1 MIPVSTN
8 VFKSQDAAQR
18 SKRSHWVGLYLS
30 SSVFTANLWAF
41 LPRITSLVNMLSFFS
56 PPPRSLWD
64 LSSLTRDQT
73 QPQQGKHRIL
83 TTRPPGDSL
92 GFSSFSS
99 KYQSKTLCQ
108 GFKRRWRRGKL
119 KFNLQTGLHY
129 PLCVVWSMASFFK
142 LKKLNIYSD
151 SEILIHIYEIDKRI
165 YRHIHIYIYSYKVK
179 ISAIYTYFFKR
190 SFIRKSDD
198 IVAITKLA
206 LEEQR
211 LRAAHSRLGCI
222 PLFCHSPHW
231 SPKCI
236 DGPVLISISSLAP
249 VSNWICHPNLKWS
262 F

>member
-1 MIPVSTN
+1 MLLFNLNFLLRTGVQHINSAVTLSGEWQRDPAIHTLIHVYILLQTPFSVRAATRTIQFWYLTKNTEKNPGNPNSVRSFMIPVSTN

-18 SKRSHWVGLYLS
+18 SKRSHWVGLS

-41 LPRITSLVNMLSFFS
+41 LPRITSLVNMLGFFS

-99 KYQSKTLCQ
+99 KYQSETLCQ

-129 PLCVVWSMASFFK
+129 PLCVVWSMSSFFK

-151 SEILIHIYEIDKRI
+151 SEILIHIYEID
-165 YRHIHIYIYSYKVK
+165 
-179 ISAIYTYFFKR
+179 
-190 SFIRKSDD
+190 
-198 IVAITKLA
+198 
-206 LEEQR
+206 
-211 LRAAHSRLGCI
+211 
-222 PLFCHSPHW
+222 
-231 SPKCI
+231 
-236 DGPVLISISSLAP
+236 
-249 VSNWICHPNLKWS
+249 
-262 F
+262 